1 MPDARLHFR
10 SPAWQSLPVAGLP
23 PATSPESA
31 QPTPAF
37 FRLHRSHRL
46 GVGEAYEGPARR
58 LPAAERQSRRLSGD
72 RQVTA
77 GGRAKARRLRTGRG
91 ETHPRVPAAGWPR
104 HPHCRPDL
112 AGRDCR
118 RRSNTGSLLPF
129 EPCDSLRA
137 EIPRHRISGDC
148 NRDLR
153 LSTRC
158 SRKCRR
164 GSSLLASRR
173 AALART
179 GGLRLLRQGDAR
191 RLSRG
196 ARLTTEMRY
205 SSCLPFSSFSAFAL
219 SH

>member
-118 RRSNTGSLLPF
+118 RRSDIGGLLPF
-129 EPCDSLRA
+129 EPCDSLTCRDA
-137 EIPRHRISGDC
+137 ATSHFRRSQPGFTAIHATQPQGSPWQQPARISP
-148 NRDLR
+148 
-153 LSTRC
+153 
-158 SRKCRR
+158 
-164 GSSLLASRR
+164 SSL
-173 AALART
+173 
-179 GGLRLLRQGDAR
+179 
-191 RLSRG
+191 
-196 ARLTTEMRY
+196 
-205 SSCLPFSSFSAFAL
+205 
-219 SH
+219 